1 MTAAVIVV
9 ALALL
14 ALLVYGVAKSGTGDP
29 IATALARGER
39 VPAPQRALALLDG
52 SGRRSLAD
60 YRGKVVV
67 LNYWASWCG
76 PCAEEAPVLVGF
88 QRAYAGRGV
97 VVLGVVYDDSV
108 AAARAFERRHGIDYP
123 SLRDTDTRL
132 FDDLHNRGVPET
144 FVIDRQ
150 GRIAALRRNQV
161 DRAWLERAV
170 APLLGARS

>member
-1 MTAAVIVV
+1 MVGQRLRCLVC
-9 ALALL
+9 AL
-14 ALLVYGVAKSGTGDP
+14 
-29 IATALARGER
+29 GER
-39 VPAPQRALALLDG
+39 GD
-52 SGRRSLAD
+52 
-60 YRGKVVV
+60 
-67 LNYWASWCG
+67 
-76 PCAEEAPVLVGF
+76 
-88 QRAYAGRGV
+88 
-97 VVLGVVYDDSV
+97 
-108 AAARAFERRHGIDYP
+108 ERRHGIDYP